1 MNDTLKFVLIC
12 FLAAGGMVALSR
24 LYEHLFL
31 RSRRELSVSRRITT
45 IALCAAMGSLLMLLE
60 FPLLFLAPEF
70 YKLDLSELP
79 VMLCGLYLGPSAG
92 VTAELLKV
100 LLKLL
105 IKGTTT
111 AYVGELANFIVG
123 CSLILPATMIYFAK
137 RTKRAAVFG
146 LLTGTLCIAVVGSL
160 FNAFYLLPAFS
171 ALFHLPL
178 AKIIAMGSA
187 VNASIRS
194 VSTFV
199 LFAVAPL
206 NLIKGAVVSM
216 LTMLLYKRTEKLLF
230 QRK

>member
-12 FLAAGGMVALSR
+12 FLTAGGMIALSK
-24 LYEHLFL
+24 LYEHLFH
-31 RSRRELSVSRRITT
+31 RSRRGLSVARRITT
-45 IALCAAMGSLLMLLE
+45 IALCAAMGSILMLLE

-92 VTAELLKV
+92 ITAELLKV

-123 CSLILPATMIYFAK
+123 CSLILPATMVYFAK

-160 FNAFYLLPAFS
+160 LNAFYLLPAFS

-178 AKIIAMGSA
+178 AQIVAMGSA
-187 VNASIRS
+187 VNGSIRS
-194 VSTFV
+194 ISTFV

-206 NLIKGAVVSM
+206 NLIKGTVVSM

-230 QRK
+230 QRR

>member
-1 MNDTLKFVLIC
+1 
-12 FLAAGGMVALSR
+12 
-24 LYEHLFL
+24 
-31 RSRRELSVSRRITT
+31 
-45 IALCAAMGSLLMLLE
+45 
-60 FPLLFLAPEF
+60 
-70 YKLDLSELP
+70 
-79 VMLCGLYLGPSAG
+79 MLCGLYLGPSAG

-137 RTKRAAVFG
+137 RTKRAAVVG

-178 AKIIAMGSA
+178 AQIVAMGSA
-187 VNASIRS
+187 VNGSIRS

-230 QRK
+230 QRR